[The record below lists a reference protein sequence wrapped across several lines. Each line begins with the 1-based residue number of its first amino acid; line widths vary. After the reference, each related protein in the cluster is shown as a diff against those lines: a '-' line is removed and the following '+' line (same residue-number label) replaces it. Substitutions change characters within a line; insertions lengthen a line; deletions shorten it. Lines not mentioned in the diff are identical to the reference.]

1 MILNDLV
8 CYSLNSL
15 LAPFESHLKMRKGGA
30 LLALSWRVAESR
42 FNNYQT
48 GLRIQN
54 KETNWTIP
62 GLSGKPQVLEVES

>member
-15 LAPFESHLKMRKGGA
+15 LAPFLSHLKMRKGGA

-42 FNNYQT
+42 VNNYQT
-48 GLRIQN
+48 GLLIQTR
-54 KETNWTIP
+54 KLT
-62 GLSGKPQVLEVES
+62 GQYQV